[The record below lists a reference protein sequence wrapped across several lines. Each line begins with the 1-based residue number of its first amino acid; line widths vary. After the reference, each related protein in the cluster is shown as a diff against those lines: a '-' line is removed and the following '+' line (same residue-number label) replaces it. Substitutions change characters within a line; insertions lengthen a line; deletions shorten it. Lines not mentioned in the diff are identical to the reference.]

1 MFLFNINPYIVIKWK
16 YVVHKD
22 RLDFT
27 FYLVLY
33 SWMILE
39 RYILAVFCCLAV
51 PYSKVKYL
59 TKKSNMLAPLVDD
72 NVG

>member
-1 MFLFNINPYIVIKWK
+1 
-16 YVVHKD
+16 
-22 RLDFT
+22 
-27 FYLVLY
+27 
-33 SWMILE
+33 MILE

-72 NVG
+72 NAG